1 MNVQQVSLQLYKDFR
16 CIGGV
21 CPVNCC
27 HGWDRVV
34 WTKAE
39 VDKLMSAQCSEQ
51 LDKLRQTGFIPVDE
65 DFLID
70 EKEQRCHFLNNDNLC
85 SIQLELGEE
94 YLSCTCRRYPRKN
107 ILNNGVNYYCLG
119 LSCYEVLSQLI
130 SNEDCTKLCIELRKI
145 TNKTVFNY
153 IEDGNVI
160 QETPAL
166 KYRKDIMM
174 LLYDVIADKSYS
186 VETGITLGALAMQKI
201 SQFAEKGEADRIPEV
216 ISAIKPQIKN
226 QAQIAKLESIKP
238 NYLLKH
244 ALVGEIISTLVHFT
258 NMLDNNGNPSIE
270 LYQKG
275 EAAFAEVMRNRPF
288 AKRNLMLGAL
298 FDLNIPCFNSK
309 YNLYDNYCYYALYA
323 AVINYVSATS
333 GLTEGCEETF
343 KVLLGRI
350 SRIYMHSTEYI
361 RDALA
366 AMKEHNCTSPAYLA
380 SLIK

>member
-1 MNVQQVSLQLYKDFR
+1 MNVLQVSLQLYKDFR

-238 NYLLKH
+238 NYSLKH
-244 ALVGEIISTLVHFT
+244 SVASKIFSKVVMLT
-258 NMLDNNGNPSIE
+258 NLLDSNGNPDNE
-270 LYQKG
+270 LYRRG
-275 EAAFAEVMRNRPF
+275 EELFARIISDRPF

-298 FDLNIPCFNSK
+298 FDLKMPYFSEEFS
-309 YNLYDNYCYYALYA
+309 LYENYCYYALYA
-323 AVINYVSATS
+323 AFINFIAAGTALADNSEQS
-333 GLTEGCEETF
+333 F
-343 KVLLGRI
+343 KMLLGKM
-350 SRIYMHSTEYI
+350 SRYYIHSKDYI
-361 RDALA
+361 NDALA